1 MFYHCTLFT
10 LDHVL
15 SLYIVY
21 SCSCFIFVH
30 CFLLFVFVIFAHLCH
45 FLYVFVYINLSFVV
59 GQTTIIK
66 STLSNFD
73 KSGRAKA
80 NFVAGQTTISLVLVA
95 LVHGVVP
102 IGIVLIALQYTSTGA
117 CMLSSKISSK
127 K

>member
-1 MFYHCTLFT
+1 MKSTRSNFEKSGRTK
-10 LDHVL
+10 
-15 SLYIVY
+15 
-21 SCSCFIFVH
+21 
-30 CFLLFVFVIFAHLCH
+30 A
-45 FLYVFVYINLSFVV
+45 NFVV

-66 STLSNFD
+66 STLSNFEKSGRAKANFVVGQTTIIESTPSNFD

-117 CMLSSKISSK
+117 CMLSSKVSSK